1 MALIKNRD
9 ADGLVMRGFED
20 LGQLRSQADQIIA
33 AARAEAGL
41 ILEAARAEAQTL
53 IGEATPR
60 GFAEGREQGLTEGRA
75 EGEQSGRDEMIRQ
88 YTAQLETLA
97 ASWTATM
104 AELESGR
111 QDMLHGAREDIVQL
125 ALVIGGRIARRVIEL
140 DPAVVQ
146 DQVAEVLALVTQPSA
161 VTLCIHPGDRKLVES
176 VLPALC
182 EKLGRSDHVDLRDD
196 PEVERG
202 GCVVR
207 TGKGRIDATVGTQ
220 IDRIAKT
227 LLPGS
232 PTKRKRAPR
241 RP

>member
-1 MALIKNRD
+1 MSLIKNRD
-9 ADGLVMRGFED
+9 AGGLVMRGFED

-33 AARAEAGL
+33 AARAEAGR
-41 ILEAARAEAQTL
+41 ILETAGAEAQTL
-53 IGEATPR
+53 IGEAAPR
-60 GFAEGREQGLTEGRA
+60 GFAEGRQQGLTEGRT
-75 EGEQSGRDEMIRQ
+75 EGERLGREEMIRQ
-88 YTAQLETLA
+88 YTEQLEALA
-97 ASWTATM
+97 ASWTAAL

-111 QDMLHGAREDIVQL
+111 EDMLHSAREDIVHL
-125 ALVIGGRIARRVIEL
+125 ALAIGGRIARRVIEL

-161 VTLCIHPGDRKLVES
+161 VTLCINPGDRKLVES

-220 IDRIAKT
+220 IDRIAKV

-232 PTKRKRAPR
+232 PTKRKRATS